1 VVGEIAELAVE
12 IVKRTRAKVGPDFII
27 IYRFS
32 MLDLVEDGQT
42 WDEVVALATEIEQA
56 DATIIN
62 TGIGWHET
70 RVPTIVTSVPRAA
83 FTWVTAK
90 LKPHLTIP
98 VITSNRITM
107 PETAEEI
114 LTRGDADMIS
124 MAPPFQADPDWVNK
138 DAGNRSD
145 EINACIGCNQ
155 ACLDHSFQKKT
166 ASCLANPRAAHETTL
181 RLLPTRAV
189 KRVAVVGAGPAGL
202 AAATTLAQ
210 RGHTVDLFEA
220 DSEIGGQLNLTRRVP
235 GKDEFAET
243 IRYFVRQIELT
254 GVEFHLDTQAS
265 AGDLINGGF
274 DEVVLATGVTG
285 ARRRF
290 PVSKGRMS
298 CPTSMS
304 SFTAHWWGSGSRWWV
319 GWNRLRYQPIP
330 HHHALGDARL
340 GRWKREWGVAD
351 PESARGGL
359 TKPQPE
365 PSPRTVYV
373 LQRKSS
379 RVGAGLGKTTGW
391 VHRAALKSKNVEMIA
406 GVNYDKIDDA
416 GLHISFGEKREKP
429 RPGR

>member
-32 MLDLVEDGQT
+32 MLDLVEDSQT

-202 AAATTLAQ
+202 AAATRLAQ

-220 DSEIGGQLNLTRRVP
+220 DSEIGGQLNLTRRMP

-274 DEVVLATGVTG
+274 DEVVLATGVTRAHAGDSRCRRAECPVLRRCRPSRRTGGG
-285 ARRRF
+285 A
-290 PVSKGRMS
+290 GRGG
-298 CPTSMS
+298 
-304 SFTAHWWGSGSRWWV
+304 GSG
-319 GWNRLRYQPIP
+319 GIGFDINQFLTTT
-330 HHHALGDARL
+330 H
-340 GRWKREWGVAD
+340 
-351 PESARGGL
+351 SATL
-359 TKPQPE
+359 D
-365 PSPRTVYV
+365 
-373 LQRKSS
+373 L
-379 RVGAGLGKTTGW
+379 
-391 VHRAALKSKNVEMIA
+391 
-406 GVNYDKIDDA
+406 DA
-416 GLHISFGEKREKP
+416 GNASGEWRTRSP
-429 RPGR
+429 HVVG